1 MTKQSAK
8 VKLTEAQKIWL
19 RGLYSHLSKGEQID
33 TRSLK
38 IELLNQLPEYFNPS
52 EIDSRLLRGDANIT
66 IIGIGLIDPE
76 NKLVKKTNEVL
87 RGIRELLLQNPKT
100 ERINVQDISK
110 STGVAEDQVAVVFE
124 KLSYVGLFHDSG
136 TSYGPVGWGSINISE
151 RAFDGFIKYENV
163 EQMVRSIVADEEDMI
178 SDQTSPRLRIPLSET
193 ESRKVFIV
201 HGHDEGLK
209 TEVALFLNRLALTP
223 IILHEQTGK
232 GRTIIEKF
240 EAHALV
246 PYAIVLLTP
255 HDAGGKE
262 ANDLKPRARQNVV
275 LELGYFY
282 GKLRREFVC
291 CLNKGV
297 EIPSDSMGIE
307 YIPYDDFG
315 AWKIKLA
322 RELSEVFEIDMN
334 RIQ

>member
-1 MTKQSAK
+1 MANKATK
-8 VKLTEAQKIWL
+8 VTLTEPQRIWL
-19 RGLYSHLSKGEQID
+19 RGIYSHLKKGEQID
-33 TRSLK
+33 ARSLK
-38 IELLNQLPEYFNPS
+38 IELLNQLPRNFNPS
-52 EIDSRLLRGDANIT
+52 EIDSRLLRGAANIT
-66 IIGIGLIDPE
+66 IVGIGLLDP
-76 NKLVKKTNEVL
+76 NNQLVNKTNKVF
-87 RGIRELLLQNPKT
+87 RGIREVLLQNPNT

-110 STGVAEDQVAVVFE
+110 ITEVAEDQVAVIFE
-124 KLSYVGLFHDSG
+124 KLSYVGLFQDSG
-136 TSYGPVGWGSINISE
+136 TSYGPIGWASINISE
-151 RAFDGFIKYENV
+151 QAFDSFLKYESV
-163 EQMVRSIVADEEDMI
+163 EQIVRSIVVDEEDML
-178 SDQTSPRLRIPLSET
+178 SDSKLLRIPIPLNEI

-201 HGHDEGLK
+201 HGHDESLRN
-209 TEVALFLNRLALTP
+209 EVALFLNRLTLTP

-246 PYAIVLLTP
+246 PYAVVLLTP
-255 HDAGGKE
+255 DDVGGKD

-282 GKLRREFVC
+282 GKLKREFVC

-307 YIPYDDFG
+307 YIPYDNSG